1 MQETRNTQ
9 NVKNSRDENLLFLK
23 RWLRH
28 PLRLGAVLPSSPAL
42 TSLIARNVNLRTD
55 SIAVELGAGTG
66 CVTRMLLQAGIPTEK
81 LYVLELD
88 PELCEFLK
96 ASLPNVNVIQGDARE
111 LPKLL
116 PKKFIGKVSSVI
128 SGMPMTAMP
137 QDVQRQIIDASFEV
151 MDQTGEF
158 LQYTYRPGISPLRAK
173 NFGLEKQRIG
183 MAFRNLPPAT
193 VWRYQRA
200 A

>member
-1 MQETRNTQ
+1 MQETFNTK
-9 NVKNSRDENLLFLK
+9 NVKNSRTENILFLK
-23 RWLRH
+23 RWLKH

-42 TSLIARNVNLRTD
+42 TGLIARSVNLRSD
-55 SIAVELGAGTG
+55 RIAVELGAGTG

-96 ASLPNVNVIQGDARE
+96 ASMPEVNVIQGDARD

-116 PKKFIGKVSSVI
+116 PKKFVGKVSSVI

-137 QDVQRQIIDASFEV
+137 QEIQRQIIDASFAV
-151 MDQTGEF
+151 MDGEGEF
-158 LQYTYRPGISPLRAK
+158 LQYTYRPGFSPLRAK
-173 NFGLEKQRIG
+173 NFGLDKQRLG

-193 VWRYQRA
+193 VWRYQKA